1 MTSLQT
7 LEDLGRVRLSPN
19 FFMRDFLH
27 SEISQVEGIA
37 NIPVDADLAV
47 QAGGQLC
54 ENVLEPIQAQLG
66 KVSIR
71 SAYRSP
77 DINQIGNEKG
87 YNCASNE
94 KNYTRHIWDVRDK
107 QNNYGATT
115 CIVVNSFVDYYQE
128 TSDWTALAW
137 WIHDHVPA
145 YRDIVFYPKLA
156 AFNINWYSD
165 SAAEK
170 TIQSQV
176 PNPHT
181 GKKGILTRTGHDN
194 FEGDHAQYYNEWL
207 RTIET

>member
-1 MTSLQT
+1 MASLQT

-19 FFMRDFLH
+19 FFMRDFLY

-37 NIPVDADLAV
+37 NIPVDRDLAV
-47 QAGGQLC
+47 QAGEQLC
-54 ENVLEPIQAQLG
+54 QNVLEPIQARLG

-77 DINQIGNEKG
+77 DINRIGNEKD

-94 KNYTRHIWDVRDK
+94 KNHAAHIWDVRD
-107 QNNYGATT
+107 QQGNYGATA
-115 CIVVNSFVDYYQE
+115 CIVVNSFVDYYQQ

-145 YRDIVFYPKLA
+145 YRYMVFYPKLA

-165 SAAEK
+165 PDAAK
-170 TIQSQV
+170 TIMSQV

-181 GKKGILTRTGHDN
+181 GKKGILTRTGQDN
-194 FEGDHAQYYNEWL
+194 FAEDHAQFYADWL
-207 RTIET
+207 G

>member
-94 KNYTRHIWDVRDK
+94 KNYTRHIWDVKDDRG
-107 QNNYGATT
+107 NYGATA